1 MQSIVS
7 LSPGNSHKAVL
18 EYVSEIRFG
27 PAYYHLKVD
36 DISFGGRVF
45 GNSFLWSPDSRF
57 FAVQEW
63 ESTSET
69 QGPNTRMLLID
80 FENKRECVL
89 SRADSG
95 FIVPKQFE
103 YDKLIYTK
111 KYPGKGVENEF
122 EIEFLNLNRWED
134 LKEKGKK

>member
-1 MQSIVS
+1 MQSLVS
-7 LSPGNSHKAVL
+7 ISPDNSRKAVL
-18 EYVSEIRFG
+18 EYANEIRFG

-36 DISFGGRVF
+36 DTSFGGRVF

-69 QGPNTRMLLID
+69 QGPKTRLLLID
-80 FENKRECVL
+80 LENKRECVL
-89 SRADSG
+89 SRAEQG
-95 FIVPKQFE
+95 FIIPQQFDN
-103 YDKLIYTK
+103 DKLIYTK

-122 EIEFLNLNRWED
+122 EIEFLTLNRWEN
-134 LKEKGKK
+134 LKS